1 MPGDRL
7 AAGRRCPSDPHVG
20 GRPGRPV
27 ACGMLT
33 PTTRDR
39 LVRLLAVELMAAWN
53 AALAVGATPDE
64 LVNIVVN
71 RRRAIVD

>member
-1 MPGDRL
+1 
-7 AAGRRCPSDPHVG
+7 
-20 GRPGRPV
+20 
-27 ACGMLT
+27 MLT